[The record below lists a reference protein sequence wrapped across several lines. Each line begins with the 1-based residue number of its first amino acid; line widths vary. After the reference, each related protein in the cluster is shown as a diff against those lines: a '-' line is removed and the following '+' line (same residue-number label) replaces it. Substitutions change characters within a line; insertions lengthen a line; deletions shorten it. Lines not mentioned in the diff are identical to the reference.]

1 MIAPGGA
8 VFYRGDMFPD
18 WNVNL
23 LVSGMGGQHLARLV
37 LDGERVAGEER
48 LLTGLGA
55 RIRDVAVGADGAVYV
70 ITDDENGQL
79 VRLRR
84 AD

>member
-1 MIAPGGA
+1 MVGG
-8 VFYRGDMFPD
+8 G
-18 WNVNL
+18 
-23 LVSGMGGQHLARLV
+23 
-37 LDGERVAGEER
+37 R
-48 LLTGLGA
+48 LLTGLGE

-70 ITDDENGQL
+70 VTDAENGRL

>member
-1 MIAPGGA
+1 M
-8 VFYRGDMFPD
+8 V
-18 WNVNL
+18 
-23 LVSGMGGQHLARLV
+23 ARRAHVRNDALKV
-37 LDGERVAGEER
+37 LDGERVVGEER

-55 RIRDVAVGADGAVYV
+55 RIRDVAVGGDGAVYV

>member
-1 MIAPGGA
+1 PGGA

-18 WNVNL
+18 WNGNL
-23 LVSGMGGQHLARLV
+23 LVTALAGQHLTRLV
-37 LDGERVAGEER
+37 LDGERVVGEER
-48 LLTGLGA
+48 LLTGLNA
-55 RIRDVAVGADGAVYV
+55 RIRDVAVGSDGAVYV
-70 ITDDENGQL
+70 VTDDENGRL